1 MNQRLILVTGLDR
14 VRISADEKESKKEY
28 VLKNE
33 AGQDVT
39 DKSGKV
45 WLGWVLQA

>member
-1 MNQRLILVTGLDR
+1 MAGLDR
-14 VRISADEKESKKEY
+14 VRISADEHESNKEY

-45 WLGWVLQA
+45 EPAWVSQA